1 MVDGR
6 GKLVIGKE
14 VCSFI
19 PLTQPP
25 LSVLNW
31 QMTEGDM
38 FWRALRGMGFLQWL
52 WMFSGLGGG
61 KAGRSFSGA
70 FVFLN

>member
-1 MVDGR
+1 MDR
-6 GKLVIGKE
+6 QGKLVIGKE
-14 VCSFI
+14 VCSST

-52 WMFSGLGGG
+52 WMFSGLGSG
-61 KAGRSFSGA
+61 KLDAHSRKLLC
-70 FVFLN
+70 FLN